1 MAIQAENIPVR
12 IPEGVARAENAPS
25 RDTEIESDAQLETDL
40 FALIGKMEHVQIEL
54 TTEKKHKRPMAAMR
68 VGRELIENVFLF
80 AYNRLE
86 SESQAMAFNR
96 AQNIYN
102 ITFALGERLNKLS
115 RRELEALSD
124 DGHPQPSSIRA
135 EYRMVGEKIALVLA
149 EYFELMIAQFQD
161 SQKPEQWRST
171 FQVFLDDLLQ
181 RW

>member
-12 IPEGVARAENAPS
+12 LPDGVARAESVPS
-25 RDTEIESDAQLETDL
+25 RNTATESDTELENDL
-40 FALIGKMEHVQIEL
+40 FALIGKMEHIQIEL
-54 TTEKKHKRPMAAMR
+54 TTEKKHRRPMTAMK
-68 VGRELIENVFLF
+68 VGRELIESVFLF

-86 SESQAMAFNR
+86 SESQAIVFNH

-102 ITFALGERLNKLS
+102 ITFALGERLNKLG
-115 RRELEALSD
+115 RRELEAISD
-124 DGHPQPSSIRA
+124 DGNPQPSSIRA

-149 EYFELMIAQFQD
+149 EYFDLIATQFQD
-161 SQKPEQWRST
+161 KQKPEQWRST